1 MQPLALKPVQTY
13 PQLQAKFSPSTDVV
27 ITPQANVPINWSITT
42 GVDVQPTDTYPTQV
56 QALTFIAEHLAIGLA
71 QTFSVLEIYDRAAV
85 YRIMSILDPFK
96 EEIPELNFSFPPIS
110 SKEVTFDVTRK
121 GKVEPTIYLDDT
133 L

>member
-1 MQPLALKPVQTY
+1 
-13 PQLQAKFSPSTDVV
+13 
-27 ITPQANVPINWSITT
+27 
-42 GVDVQPTDTYPTQV
+42 V